1 MKKKRIGFLM
11 ALMLCVSVIALPTT
25 ALAASDADTTPP
37 TLTATLDGDTLHI
50 AAADDLSGVEAV
62 LIDGTR
68 VNALSDGAADVLLK
82 DYAGTGKTVSVYA
95 VDYAGNRS
103 ETVKLDNPYYV
114 APVTAPSGSTGN
126 GSSGQDTPQPTTP
139 SVPASDSTA
148 QPDSAES
155 TSSIPAGAFTPEGTG
170 TVQDNVTSADD
181 KQFYTITTEAGNVF
195 YLIIDG
201 KRDSNNV
208 YFLNGVTESDLL
220 ALAEKDGSST
230 TNSIPEVITCTCSV
244 KCEAGKV
251 NTSCQVCKN
260 DLNGC
265 TAKAAEVTPEPTEPE
280 KPSSGGNNAAMLIL
294 AAVALLGV
302 GGVGYYVK
310 IVKPKR
316 EAADEDDDFEDDSYG
331 EGFDP
336 TAEYGTTEYLPD
348 EEDEAGDGE

>member
-1 MKKKRIGFLM
+1 MKKKRGGFLM

-25 ALAASDADTTPP
+25 ALAASNADTTPP

-50 AAADDLSGVEAV
+50 AAEDDLSGVEAV

-68 VNALSDGAADVLLK
+68 VNALSDGAANMLLK

-103 ETVKLDNPYYV
+103 ETIKLDNPYYI
-114 APVTAPSGSTGN
+114 ASVTTPSSSTGSGS
-126 GSSGQDTPQPTTP
+126 SDQSTPQPTTP
-139 SVPASDSTA
+139 STPASDSTA
-148 QPDSAES
+148 QTDSTES
-155 TSSIPAGAFTPEGTG
+155 TSSIPVGAFTPEGTG
-170 TVQDNVTSADD
+170 TVQDNVSNADD
-181 KQFYTITTEAGNVF
+181 KQFYTVTTEAGNVF

-220 ALAEKDGSST
+220 ALAEKDGNST
-230 TNSIPEVITCTCSV
+230 TNSIPEIITCTCSV

-265 TAKAAEVTPEPTEPE
+265 TAKVAEVTPEPTEPE
-280 KPSSGGNNAAMLIL
+280 KPSSGDSNATMLIL
-294 AAVALLGV
+294 AAGALLGV

-316 EAADEDDDFEDDSYG
+316 ETADEDDDFEDDSYG

-348 EEDEAGDGE
+348 EEDDTGDGE

>member
-1 MKKKRIGFLM
+1 MKKKRGGFLM

-25 ALAASDADTTPP
+25 ALAASNADTTPP

-50 AAADDLSGVEAV
+50 AAEDDLSGVEAV

-82 DYAGTGKTVSVYA
+82 DYAGTGKTISVYA

-103 ETVKLDNPYYV
+103 ETIKLDNPYYI
-114 APVTAPSGSTGN
+114 APVTTSSGSSDQST
-126 GSSGQDTPQPTTP
+126 SQPTIP
-139 SVPASDSTA
+139 SVPAPDSTA
-148 QPDSAES
+148 QPDSTES

-170 TVQDNVTSADD
+170 TVQDNVSNADD

-220 ALAEKDGSST
+220 ALAEKDGNST
-230 TNSIPEVITCTCSV
+230 TNSIPEIITCTCSV

-251 NTSCQVCKN
+251 NTSCPVCKN

-280 KPSSGGNNAAMLIL
+280 KPSSGSSNAAMLIL
-294 AAVALLGV
+294 AAGALLGV

-316 EAADEDDDFEDDSYG
+316 ETADEDDDFEDDSYG

-348 EEDEAGDGE
+348 EEDDTGDGE

>member
-1 MKKKRIGFLM
+1 MKKKRVGFLM
-11 ALMLCVSVIALPTT
+11 ALMLCISVIVLPTT

-103 ETVKLDNPYYV
+103 ETIKLDNPYYV
-114 APVTAPSGSTGN
+114 APVTTPSGSTGN
-126 GSSGQDTPQPTTP
+126 GISGQDTAQPSTP
-139 SVPASDSTA
+139 SAPASDSTA
-148 QPDSAES
+148 QPDSTES

-244 KCEAGKV
+244 KCEDGKV

-265 TAKAAEVTPEPTEPE
+265 TAKVAEVTPEPTELE
-280 KPSSGGNNAAMLIL
+280 KPSSGGSNAAMLIL
-294 AAVALLGV
+294 AAVALLGI

-316 EAADEDDDFEDDSYG
+316 ETADEDDDFEDDSYG

-348 EEDEAGDGE
+348 EEDETGDGE

>member
-1 MKKKRIGFLM
+1 MKKKRFGFLM

-25 ALAASDADTTPP
+25 ALAASDADTAPP

-103 ETVKLDNPYYV
+103 ETIKLDNPYYV
-114 APVTAPSGSTGN
+114 APVTTPSGSTGS
-126 GSSGQDTPQPTTP
+126 GSSGQNTTQPTTP
-139 SVPASDSTA
+139 SAPASDST
-148 QPDSAES
+148 ES
-155 TSSIPAGAFTPEGTG
+155 TSSIPDGAFTPEGTG

-181 KQFYTITTEAGNVF
+181 KQFYTITTEAG
-195 YLIIDG
+195 
-201 KRDSNNV
+201 NV

-265 TAKAAEVTPEPTEPE
+265 TAKVAEVTPEPAEPE
-280 KPSSGGNNAAMLIL
+280 KPSGGSNAAMLIL
-294 AAVALLGV
+294 VAVVLLGV

-336 TAEYGTTEYLPD
+336 TAEYGATEYLPD
-348 EEDEAGDGE
+348 EEDETGDGE

>member
-1 MKKKRIGFLM
+1 MKKKRVGFLM

-50 AAADDLSGVEAV
+50 AATDDLSGVEAV

-103 ETVKLDNPYYV
+103 ETIKLDNPYYV
-114 APVTAPSGSTGN
+114 APVTTPSGSTGN

-139 SVPASDSTA
+139 SAPTSDST
-148 QPDSAES
+148 ES

-230 TNSIPEVITCTCSV
+230 TNSIPEVVTCTCSV

-280 KPSSGGNNAAMLIL
+280 KPSSGGSNAAMLIL

-316 EAADEDDDFEDDSYG
+316 EAVDEDDDFEDDSYG

-336 TAEYGTTEYLPD
+336 TTEYGTTEYLPD
-348 EEDEAGDGE
+348 EEDETGDGE

>member
-1 MKKKRIGFLM
+1 MKKKRVGFLM

-37 TLTATLDGDTLHI
+37 TLTATLNGDALHI
-50 AAADDLSGVEAV
+50 AATDDLSGVEAV

-68 VNALSDGAADVLLK
+68 VNALSDSAADVLLK
-82 DYAGTGKTVSVYA
+82 DYAGTGKTISVYA

-103 ETVKLDNPYYV
+103 ETIKLDNPYYI
-114 APVTAPSGSTGN
+114 APVTTSSGSSDQST
-126 GSSGQDTPQPTTP
+126 SQPTIP
-139 SVPASDSTA
+139 SVPAPDSTA
-148 QPDSAES
+148 QPDSTES

-170 TVQDNVTSADD
+170 TVQDNVSNADD

-220 ALAEKDGSST
+220 ALAEKDGNST
-230 TNSIPEVITCTCSV
+230 TNSIPEIITCTCSV

-251 NTSCQVCKN
+251 NTSCPVCKN

-280 KPSSGGNNAAMLIL
+280 KPSSGGSNATMLIL
-294 AAVALLGV
+294 AAGALLGV

-316 EAADEDDDFEDDSYG
+316 ETADEDDDFEDDSYG

-348 EEDEAGDGE
+348 EEDDTGDGE

>member
-1 MKKKRIGFLM
+1 MKKKRVGFLM

-50 AAADDLSGVEAV
+50 AAEDDLSGVEAV

-82 DYAGTGKTVSVYA
+82 DYAGTGKTISVYA

-103 ETVKLDNPYYV
+103 ETIKLDNPYYI
-114 APVTAPSGSTGN
+114 APVTTSSGSSDQST
-126 GSSGQDTPQPTTP
+126 SQPTIP
-139 SVPASDSTA
+139 SVPAPDSTA
-148 QPDSAES
+148 QPDSTES

-170 TVQDNVTSADD
+170 TVQDNVSNADD

-220 ALAEKDGSST
+220 ALAEKDGNST
-230 TNSIPEVITCTCSV
+230 TNSIPEIITCTCSV

-280 KPSSGGNNAAMLIL
+280 KPSSGGSNAAMLIL
-294 AAVALLGV
+294 AAGALLGV

-316 EAADEDDDFEDDSYG
+316 ETADEDDDFEDDSYG

-348 EEDEAGDGE
+348 EEDDTGDGE

>member
-1 MKKKRIGFLM
+1 MKKKRVGFLM

-50 AAADDLSGVEAV
+50 SAADDLSGVEAV

-103 ETVKLDNPYYV
+103 ETIKLDNPYYI
-114 APVTAPSGSTGN
+114 APVTTSSGSSDQST
-126 GSSGQDTPQPTTP
+126 SQPTTP

-148 QPDSAES
+148 QLDSTES
-155 TSSIPAGAFTPEGTG
+155 ASSIPAGAFTPEGTG

-201 KRDSNNV
+201 KRDSKNV
-208 YFLNGVTESDLL
+208 YFLNDVTESDLL
-220 ALAEKDGSST
+220 ALAEKDGNST
-230 TNSIPEVITCTCSV
+230 TNSIPEIITCTCTV

-280 KPSSGGNNAAMLIL
+280 KPSSGGSNAAVLIL

-316 EAADEDDDFEDDSYG
+316 EIADEDDDFEDDSYG

-348 EEDEAGDGE
+348 EEDDIGDGE

>member
-1 MKKKRIGFLM
+1 
-11 ALMLCVSVIALPTT
+11 MLCVSVIALPST

-50 AAADDLSGVEAV
+50 AATDDLSGVEAV

-103 ETVKLDNPYYV
+103 ETIKLDNPYYV
-114 APVTAPSGSTGN
+114 APVTTHSGSTGN

-139 SVPASDSTA
+139 SAPTSDST
-148 QPDSAES
+148 ES
-155 TSSIPAGAFTPEGTG
+155 TSSIPAGAFPPEGTG

-208 YFLNGVTESDLL
+208 YFLNNVRNTYGHYKLL
-220 ALAEKDGSST
+220 E
-230 TNSIPEVITCTCSV
+230 
-244 KCEAGKV
+244 
-251 NTSCQVCKN
+251 
-260 DLNGC
+260 
-265 TAKAAEVTPEPTEPE
+265 
-280 KPSSGGNNAAMLIL
+280 
-294 AAVALLGV
+294 
-302 GGVGYYVK
+302 
-310 IVKPKR
+310 
-316 EAADEDDDFEDDSYG
+316 
-331 EGFDP
+331 
-336 TAEYGTTEYLPD
+336 
-348 EEDEAGDGE
+348 

>member
-1 MKKKRIGFLM
+1 MKKKRVGFLM
-11 ALMLCVSVIALPTT
+11 ALMLCVSVISLPTT

-103 ETVKLDNPYYV
+103 ETIKLDNPYYV
-114 APVTAPSGSTGN
+114 APVTTPSGSTGS

-139 SVPASDSTA
+139 NAPTSDSAA

-155 TSSIPAGAFTPEGTG
+155 TSSIPDGAFTPEGTG

-280 KPSSGGNNAAMLIL
+280 KSSSGGSNAAMLIL

-336 TAEYGTTEYLPD
+336 TAEYGATEYLPD
-348 EEDEAGDGE
+348 EEDETGDGE

>member
-1 MKKKRIGFLM
+1 MKKKRVGFLM

-37 TLTATLDGDTLHI
+37 TLTATLDGDALHI
-50 AAADDLSGVEAV
+50 AAADDLSGMEAV

-103 ETVKLDNPYYV
+103 ETIKLDNPYYV
-114 APVTAPSGSTGN
+114 APVTAPSGSTES
-126 GSSGQDTPQPTTP
+126 GSSGQDTPQPTAP
-139 SVPASDSTA
+139 SAPASDSAA
-148 QPDSAES
+148 QPDSTES

-244 KCEAGKV
+244 KCAAGKV
-251 NTSCQVCKN
+251 NTSCQICKN

-265 TAKAAEVTPEPTEPE
+265 TAKAAEVTPEPAEPE
-280 KPSSGGNNAAMLIL
+280 KPSSGGSNAAMLIL

-316 EAADEDDDFEDDSYG
+316 EATDEDDDFEDDGYG

-348 EEDEAGDGE
+348 EEDETGDGE

>member
-1 MKKKRIGFLM
+1 MKKKRFGFLM

-50 AAADDLSGVEAV
+50 AVADDISGVEAV

-103 ETVKLDNPYYV
+103 ETIKLDNPYYV
-114 APVTAPSGSTGN
+114 APVTTPSGSTGN
-126 GSSGQDTPQPTTP
+126 GSSNQNTPQPTTP
-139 SVPASDSTA
+139 DAPASDSTT
-148 QPDSAES
+148 QPDSTES

-251 NTSCQVCKN
+251 NTSCQACKN

-280 KPSSGGNNAAMLIL
+280 KPSSGGSNAAMLIL

-348 EEDEAGDGE
+348 EEDETGDGE

>member
-1 MKKKRIGFLM
+1 MKKKRVGFLM
-11 ALMLCVSVIALPTT
+11 ALMLCVSVISLPTT

-103 ETVKLDNPYYV
+103 ETIKLDNPYYV
-114 APVTAPSGSTGN
+114 APVTTPSGSTGN
-126 GSSGQDTPQPTTP
+126 GSSGQDTPQTTTP
-139 SVPASDSTA
+139 SAPASDSAT
-148 QPDSAES
+148 QPDSTES

-244 KCEAGKV
+244 KCEAGRV

-280 KPSSGGNNAAMLIL
+280 KPSSGGSNAAMLIL

-302 GGVGYYVK
+302 GSVGYYVK

-336 TAEYGTTEYLPD
+336 TAEYGATEYLPD
-348 EEDEAGDGE
+348 EEDETGDGE

>member
-1 MKKKRIGFLM
+1 MKKKRVGFLM
-11 ALMLCVSVIALPTT
+11 ALMLCVSVISLPTT

-103 ETVKLDNPYYV
+103 ETIKLDNPYYV
-114 APVTAPSGSTGN
+114 APVAAPSGGIGN
-126 GSSGQDTPQPTTP
+126 GSSGQDMAQPTTP
-139 SVPASDSTA
+139 GAPASDSTA
-148 QPDSAES
+148 QPDSAEN
-155 TSSIPAGAFTPEGTG
+155 TSSIPDGAFTPEGTG

-201 KRDSNNV
+201 KRNSNNV

-244 KCEAGKV
+244 KCAAGKV
-251 NTSCQVCKN
+251 NTSCQICKN

-265 TAKAAEVTPEPTEPE
+265 TAKAAEVTPEPAEPE
-280 KPSSGGNNAAMLIL
+280 KPSSGGSNAAMLIL

-316 EAADEDDDFEDDSYG
+316 EATDEDDDFEDDGYG

-348 EEDEAGDGE
+348 EEDETGDGE

>member
-1 MKKKRIGFLM
+1 MKKKRVGFLM
-11 ALMLCVSVIALPTT
+11 ALMLCVSVISLPTT

-62 LIDGTR
+62 LIDDTR

-103 ETVKLDNPYYV
+103 ETIKLDNPYYV
-114 APVTAPSGSTGN
+114 APVTTPSGSTGS

-139 SVPASDSTA
+139 NAPTSDSAA

-155 TSSIPAGAFTPEGTG
+155 TSSIPDGAFTPEGTG

-265 TAKAAEVTPEPTEPE
+265 TAKAAEVTPEPTEPV
-280 KPSSGGNNAAMLIL
+280 KPSSGGSNAAILIL

-336 TAEYGTTEYLPD
+336 TAEYGATEYLPD
-348 EEDEAGDGE
+348 EEDETGDGE

>member
-1 MKKKRIGFLM
+1 MKKKRVGFLM
-11 ALMLCVSVIALPTT
+11 ALILCVSVIALPTT

-50 AAADDLSGVEAV
+50 AAADDLPGVEAV

-103 ETVKLDNPYYV
+103 ETIKLDNPYYV
-114 APVTAPSGSTGN
+114 APVTASSGSTGS
-126 GSSGQDTPQPTTP
+126 SSGQDTPQQTTP
-139 SVPASDSTA
+139 SSTASDSTA
-148 QPDSAES
+148 QPDSTES
-155 TSSIPAGAFTPEGTG
+155 TSSIPDGAFTPEGTG

-220 ALAEKDGSST
+220 ALAEKDGNST

-244 KCEAGKV
+244 RCEAGKV

-265 TAKAAEVTPEPTEPE
+265 TAKAAEVTPEPAEPE
-280 KPSSGGNNAAMLIL
+280 KPSSGGSNAAMLIL

-336 TAEYGTTEYLPD
+336 TAEYGATEYLPD
-348 EEDEAGDGE
+348 EEDEIGDGE